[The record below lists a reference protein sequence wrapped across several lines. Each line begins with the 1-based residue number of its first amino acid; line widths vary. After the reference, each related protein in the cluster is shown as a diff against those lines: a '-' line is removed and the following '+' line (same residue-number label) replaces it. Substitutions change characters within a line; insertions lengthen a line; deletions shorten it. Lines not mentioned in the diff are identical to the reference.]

1 MGSDH
6 IRVIP
11 TSCSELIG
19 ICSEKFRAISK
30 IGSDFTDAAFRAD
43 MRVSEWNRSEPL
55 GNASFRSETV
65 GESKDLCWSRHS
77 IRILSTRLRLFFV
90 SVKTRRLRSPG
101 KRNNSQKYFY
111 DLFHQRPSLHPIER
125 VEGDGN

>member
-1 MGSDH
+1 MARIKTLGFARNLLGIGSDH

-43 MRVSEWNRSEPL
+43 MRVSEQNRL
-55 GNASFRSETV
+55 ET
-65 GESKDLCWSRHS
+65 L
-77 IRILSTRLRLFFV
+77 V
-90 SVKTRRLRSPG
+90 SGRKLWGRVKTSFGWHLYLQSVHLNAIFQTFP
-101 KRNNSQKYFY
+101 F
-111 DLFHQRPSLHPIER
+111 
-125 VEGDGN
+125 

>member
-1 MGSDH
+1 MLGYDRNLLGIGSDH
-6 IRVIP
+6 IRVIL

-43 MRVSEWNRSEPL
+43 MRVSEQNRSEPL

-65 GESKDLCWSRHS
+65 GESKDLNVGGTFDFGSVSINFLLWFCATFPWCHDDVGVRKKTLTPSRKA
-77 IRILSTRLRLFFV
+77 LLL
-90 SVKTRRLRSPG
+90 
-101 KRNNSQKYFY
+101 NNKF
-111 DLFHQRPSLHPIER
+111 
-125 VEGDGN
+125 

>member
-43 MRVSEWNRSEPL
+43 MRVSEQNRSEPL

-65 GESKDLCWSRHS
+65 GESKDLGWA
-77 IRILSTRLRLFFV
+77 
-90 SVKTRRLRSPG
+90 
-101 KRNNSQKYFY
+101 
-111 DLFHQRPSLHPIER
+111 
-125 VEGDGN
+125 GDGSCQLWFMENLGGNTDTYFKDIFIHQIRTSIDPDSWNSSGKCCPVSLMH